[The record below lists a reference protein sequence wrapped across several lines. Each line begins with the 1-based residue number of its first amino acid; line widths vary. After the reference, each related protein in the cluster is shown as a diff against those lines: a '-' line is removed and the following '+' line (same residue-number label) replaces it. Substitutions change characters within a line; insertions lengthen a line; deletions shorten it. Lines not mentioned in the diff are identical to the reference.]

1 MTQQL
6 SSVYSLSNFKRL
18 PVSFLT
24 AFSCPVISPV
34 ILGPALSIP
43 ASSVLQLHAGISVK
57 VCERGTLAGAGGNV
71 LINEKTDRLNSYNVW
86 NYAEGQDSYQSS
98 MMIDLTQPPGKV
110 SDLLGNLRKTKNAQ
124 YFDYCCIY
132 FPFPFP

>member
-1 MTQQL
+1 
-6 SSVYSLSNFKRL
+6 V
-18 PVSFLT
+18 T
-24 AFSCPVISPV
+24 AFSCPVICTV
-34 ILGPALSIP
+34 IFGRAFFIP
-43 ASSVLQLHAGISVK
+43 AFSVFQLHADIAVK
-57 VCERGTLAGAGGNV
+57 VCQCKTHAGAGGNV